1 MMNSSIMFFTIYIVS
16 AGLTIALAVIGAAFA
31 QGKAASSAFD
41 AMARQPEVQSS
52 ISGSLILSL
61 ALIESLA
68 IYALAVSFVILFANP
83 FSAHVLELSK
93 IIP

>member
-1 MMNSSIMFFTIYIVS
+1 MSTAKVMYFSISIIMAGITIV
-16 AGLTIALAVIGAAFA
+16 IAVLGAATA
-31 QGKAASSAFD
+31 QGKVAASAFE
-41 AMARQPEVQSS
+41 AISRQPEAQSG

-83 FSAHVLELSK
+83 FME
-93 IIP
+93 IIMKL

>member
-1 MMNSSIMFFTIYIVS
+1 MNYAILFYIVS
-16 AGLTIALAVIGAAFA
+16 VIMAVFSIAIAAVGAATA

-41 AMARQPEVQSS
+41 AMARQPEIQSG

-68 IYALAVSFVILFANP
+68 IYALAISLVLLFANP
-83 FSAHVLELSK
+83 FSAIVQKLVTGL
-93 IIP
+93 